1 MNTIALS
8 FAIFGNIF
16 NFIYNIP
23 FVWVVV
29 KHWNANNISKTFL
42 YIRIFGSVSWLIYA
56 GIISDYLVGA
66 SYIVTLTSSLIVS
79 YVKFTQKKKE
89 KENINKNE
97 NNKDSIIKTSEI

>member
-1 MNTIALS
+1 MNDIALS
-8 FAIFGNIF
+8 FAILGNIF

-42 YIRIFGSVSWLIYA
+42 YIRIFGSVCWLIYA

-79 YVKFTQKKKE
+79 YVKFTQKN